1 MPCYRIRYNQ
11 CLYKIQVK
19 FFITYLVTWARNGLR
34 DNMCNTLTPLIKA
47 NSIIPP
53 KQSKPIQKTAVTGY
67 SFVST
72 FYCSEEG
79 SAVTSRSSDGVDAN
93 VQTTQ
98 TETDGIQESR
108 SPASRKKTKYP
119 GGTFSVS
126 YGVWAVV
133 DYA

>member
-1 MPCYRIRYNQ
+1 M
-11 CLYKIQVK
+11 
-19 FFITYLVTWARNGLR
+19 TWARNGLR

-47 NSIIPP
+47 NSIFPL

-93 VQTTQ
+93 VQTTPFAA
-98 TETDGIQESR
+98 TDTDGIQESR

-119 GGTFSVS
+119 GGTFSVMGYGQWWIMPSTDRSS
-126 YGVWAVV
+126 YR
-133 DYA
+133 DIE